1 MSHSLEQNVLPC
13 FHQHQPLLDEH
24 SESFASA
31 VNIENDTRHSHELR
45 VHRPHQRRALFFCV
59 LLTAAMM
66 VVEFVAGLLTGS
78 LMLVSDAIHMLSHA
92 MALGVSLLAIIIA
105 QRETG
110 DELPFGLYRVEIL
123 AALLNG
129 IGLAGFSIW
138 IVYEGILRILVP
150 IPILGPTMTVVA
162 LVGLAVNLATAV
174 ILIKSGLEDLNTKSA
189 FLHMLADTFSSV
201 AIVLGGITISFTDW
215 VIVDP
220 ILSMVVAVLVAKW
233 SWSLLR
239 DSTLILLE
247 RKPDHLNLKDMQ
259 ERLMQEFPEIKNVH
273 DPHLWEITSQFVCL
287 SAHIVVEDMKLS
299 ETNGIRSKVTEQL
312 LRQFG
317 IRHVVLQLEC

>member
-13 FHQHQPLLDEH
+13 LHKHQPLFDGH
-24 SESFASA
+24 SESLAGGGELDSDA
-31 VNIENDTRHSHELR
+31 RHSHELR
-45 VHRPHQRRALFFCV
+45 VHRPYQRRALFFCV
-59 LLTAAMM
+59 LLTATMM

-78 LMLVSDAIHMLSHA
+78 LMLISDAIHMLSHA

-105 QRETG
+105 QGETG

-138 IVYEGILRILVP
+138 IVYEGILRILHPV
-150 IPILGPTMTVVA
+150 PILGPTMTAVA
-162 LVGLAVNLATAV
+162 LVGLAVNLTTAV

-201 AIVLGGITISFTDW
+201 AIVLGGIVISFTDW

-239 DSTLILLE
+239 DSTLVLLE
-247 RKPDHLNLKDMQ
+247 RKPDHLNLKDVQ
-259 ERLMQEFPEIKNVH
+259 EKLMQVFPEIKNVH

-287 SAHIVVEDMKLS
+287 SAHIVLDDMKLS
-299 ETNGIRSKVTEQL
+299 ETHGIRSKVTECL